1 MQIIVFTAVE
11 AEREAVLTGLS
22 HASFA
27 SIATFEVL
35 LCGVG
40 PVTAAVQSTRAL
52 TERIGSGQK
61 IDLIISAGIGGT
73 FICDDENTIDAAE
86 IWLAERSVWADA
98 GAESRHGFLTL
109 DALGFGQNIYDPDA
123 VILQT
128 FQSALDCRMGDVLTV
143 STATGTSTTASKLK
157 KRWPNATVEAMEGFG
172 VAMAAQELGIPFLEV
187 RSISNRVGPR
197 RRDEWKFQEAF
208 AGLSEAFVRISQVDF
223 AKLNAK
229 ESA

>member
-11 AEREAVLTGLS
+11 AERQAVLSGLS

-52 TERIGSGQK
+52 TERIGCGQK
-61 IDLIISAGIGGT
+61 IDLILSAGIGGKFT
-73 FICDDENTIDAAE
+73 CDEDNSIDSGE
-86 IWLAERSVWADA
+86 IWLAKRSIWADA

-109 DALGFGQNIYDPDA
+109 DALGFGQNMYCTDA
-123 VILQT
+123 VILQS
-128 FQSALDCRMGDVLTV
+128 FQSALNCRLGDVLTV

-172 VAMAAQELGIPFLEV
+172 VAMVAQELGIPFLEV

-197 RRDEWKFQEAF
+197 RRDEWKLQEAF
-208 AGLSEAFVRISQVDF
+208 AGLSEGFSRISKIDF
-223 AKLNAK
+223 GKLNAK
-229 ESA
+229 ERA